1 MAPVPATIQ
10 PTLTE
15 KENGMKKNK
24 TKLKL
29 IQPQGHPMEV
39 ELGKGLI
46 TGNFLAALVTSR
58 AYQQQVVKNKKGKGA
73 YLRKNKHKSKGRESY
88 LIAA

>member
-1 MAPVPATIQ
+1 
-10 PTLTE
+10 
-15 KENGMKKNK
+15 
-24 TKLKL
+24 
-29 IQPQGHPMEV
+29 MEV